1 MLLYLVRVLGPGW
14 KKGFPSFFPDSASYL
29 KVAKLGP
36 FSPSFWFT
44 ERPVG
49 VPLML
54 WLSAFNSRAFVLIQ
68 TTLFAV
74 SVAFLCHTILRIMK
88 VRPLAWL
95 TCAAIAAVAI
105 QPKFG
110 VWNLEVL
117 SESLGMSLSIIALTC
132 WLRASQAFTAARIW
146 TATLA
151 TVAWM
156 LIRDSHGIPVMV
168 LAIGLAVIAWR
179 IGDKDIRSTLLK
191 CLGVMLLA
199 FSYISVSQAVSNRN
213 QYPLMNN
220 VGLRI
225 LPDQEMTNNFVD
237 RGMPTN
243 ETLLG
248 RSGHNTWDDGEVFLQ
263 SADLAEFRNWV
274 NSSGQTDQLVSLA
287 IDAPFWIDVMQKE
300 LPVSLAYDF
309 HDYDRFQTLQRLP
322 AKTLGFESPSTT
334 NGLLL
339 WLITAIA
346 SILALFYFPKTRKL
360 AVFSTISLS
369 AFLIEMYASIAG
381 DAVEVQRHL
390 IGPFLRIFL
399 IVILATALAV
409 EMIYLSFKNQ
419 KTSVVVE
426 AISDKPQTRFGAAF
440 AQSAL
445 AIIGLGAL
453 ISIEHRSQDFDP
465 QYTKTIIERAAKF
478 GGTYYQ
484 NGIHNKGPL
493 ETALYDSV
501 RLFTSHDSYW
511 FGIAFYILAIS
522 ALLSVAVAS
531 VARISGASKTISLS
545 AAVLVFLH
553 FTISSSDYAGVIY
566 SRNMTTCAVAVVFAL
581 IWWPRAWSSQR
592 RSRWTYV
599 ASFIVLGLAVQTLLT
614 TVFAAIVLGIA

>member
-1 MLLYLVRVLGPGW
+1 MTFAVLLYLVRVLGPSW
-14 KKGFPSFFPDSASYL
+14 RKGFPSFFPDSASYL

-36 FSPSFWFT
+36 ISPSFWFT

-49 VPLML
+49 VPLMM
-54 WLSAFNSRAFVLIQ
+54 WLSAFNNRAFVLIQ

-74 SVAFLCHTILRIMK
+74 SVAFLCHTVLRLMK

-95 TCAAIAAVAI
+95 ACAAIAAIAI

-117 SESLGMSLSIIALTC
+117 SESLGMSLSIIAFTC
-132 WLRASQAFTAARIW
+132 WLRASQVFTAGRIW
-146 TATLA
+146 IATLA

-156 LIRDSHGIPVMV
+156 LLRDSHGIPVMI

-179 IGDKDIRSTLLK
+179 ISDKASRLTLLK

-248 RSGHNTWDDGEVFLQ
+248 RSGRNTWDDGEIFLQ
-263 SADLAEFRNWV
+263 SSELAKFRNWV
-274 NSSGQTDQLVSLA
+274 NGSGQTDQVLSLA

-322 AKTLGFESPSTT
+322 SRTFGFESPRTT
-334 NGLLL
+334 SDLLL
-339 WLITAIA
+339 WLITSVAA
-346 SILALFYFPKTRKL
+346 ILALFYFPKTRKL
-360 AVFSTISLS
+360 AVLSTISLS

-419 KTSVVVE
+419 KTSAVVE

-511 FGIAFYILAIS
+511 FGIAFYVLTIS
-522 ALLSVAVAS
+522 ALLSLCAAA
-531 VARISGASKTISLS
+531 VARISGASKTIALS

-553 FTISSSDYAGVIY
+553 FTISSSD
-566 SRNMTTCAVAVVFAL
+566 
-581 IWWPRAWSSQR
+581 
-592 RSRWTYV
+592 
-599 ASFIVLGLAVQTLLT
+599 
-614 TVFAAIVLGIA
+614 